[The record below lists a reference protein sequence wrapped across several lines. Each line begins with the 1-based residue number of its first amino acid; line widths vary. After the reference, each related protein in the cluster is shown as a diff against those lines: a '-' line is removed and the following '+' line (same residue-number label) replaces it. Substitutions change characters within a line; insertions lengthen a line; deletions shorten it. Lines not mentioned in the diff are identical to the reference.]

1 MTDAVLNTTENPLNH
16 VKQRLLTSAMS
27 MIFLLSLVA
36 VLIVAQYLPNLIEP
50 EVEIRQLGAVLPPPP
65 PPPSQPQVQQQQ
77 DISLDIA
84 IEGTGPVLPD
94 IEVPNT
100 IDVDKPEMPEVTMDE
115 VSFNDFTPDIE
126 IFNLNQLDSLPSLIT
141 RARIIMP
148 DSLKRRGV
156 KQVNLKLDVTIDAN
170 GKVSLNRI
178 VENPY
183 EELTKEVQRLIQ
195 RSKFTAPQK
204 EGVAV
209 KARFIWPIDISA

>member
-1 MTDAVLNTTENPLNH
+1 MTNTSSP
-16 VKQRLLTSAMS
+16 
-27 MIFLLSLVA
+27 I
-36 VLIVAQYLPNLIEP
+36 
-50 EVEIRQLGAVLPPPP
+50 PPPP

-170 GKVSLNRI
+170 GKVSLIHI

>member
-16 VKQRLLTSAMS
+16 LKQRLLTSVMS

-100 IDVDKPEMPEVTMDE
+100 IDVDKPEMPEVSMDE